1 LRYGNGGSTANR
13 VVAVDGN
20 QVGTPTFNALGTWD
34 AWSTATVPVTLS
46 AGLHTVVVWDSDGT
60 SGAINLDN
68 LTLGSS

>member
-1 LRYGNGGSTANR
+1 
-13 VVAVDGN
+13 V
-20 QVGTPTFNALGTWD
+20 
-34 AWSTATVPVTLS
+34 TVPVTLS